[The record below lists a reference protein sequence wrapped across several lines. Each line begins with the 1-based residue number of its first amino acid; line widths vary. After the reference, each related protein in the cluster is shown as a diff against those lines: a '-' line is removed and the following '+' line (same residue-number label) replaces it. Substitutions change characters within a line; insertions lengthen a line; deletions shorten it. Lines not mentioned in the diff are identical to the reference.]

1 MSDIILEATST
12 ELNYSAGVT
21 SPIQT
26 QIDSIK
32 NSLAAVEYEFVAS
45 RDYMTGEYF
54 IYESQ
59 LYVVTTDVLTGT
71 SFVDGTN
78 VDTVDYGYF
87 NSILS
92 TETRQKWD
100 LISPNTDGNLDKII
114 SYLGDSVTF
123 HKVIATS
130 SIITASS
137 AATIVT
143 ANYAQY
149 GHVAQLYIAWKN
161 KKAISV
167 PASGNITNVQV
178 GTIYSGKRPAIP
190 SAAHSYGDNA
200 GAAWYYIG
208 SDGNLQL
215 GACEGTGKARTIAA
229 NSDFRLCTTYIIP

>member
-87 NSILS
+87 NSIP
-92 TETRQKWD
+92 K
-100 LISPNTDGNLDKII
+100 
-114 SYLGDSVTF
+114 LGRNG
-123 HKVIATS
+123 I
-130 SIITASS
+130 
-137 AATIVT
+137 
-143 ANYAQY
+143 
-149 GHVAQLYIAWKN
+149 
-161 KKAISV
+161 
-167 PASGNITNVQV
+167 
-178 GTIYSGKRPAIP
+178 
-190 SAAHSYGDNA
+190 
-200 GAAWYYIG
+200 
-208 SDGNLQL
+208 
-215 GACEGTGKARTIAA
+215 
-229 NSDFRLCTTYIIP
+229 